1 MRAWSRSRPW
11 SSSHELAPSATRAR
25 PVSAQFCAP
34 FSSRI
39 LSVRAYR
46 PPNFSRIV
54 ITLSR
59 GTGRDEAHESRSG
72 REDAELNGC

>member
-25 PVSAQFCAP
+25 PRLCPMPPLCPVVSARTVPQTSHASF
-34 FSSRI
+34 
-39 LSVRAYR
+39 
-46 PPNFSRIV
+46 V

-59 GTGRDEAHESRSG
+59 GTGREEAHESRSG